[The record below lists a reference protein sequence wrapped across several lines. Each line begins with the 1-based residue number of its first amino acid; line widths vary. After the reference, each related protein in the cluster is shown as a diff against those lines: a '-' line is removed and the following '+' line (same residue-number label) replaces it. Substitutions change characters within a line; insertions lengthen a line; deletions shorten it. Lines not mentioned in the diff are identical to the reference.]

1 MSACDACTRCVKDRK
16 LPTAGR
22 VEVGGIR
29 LEVTESLVPSVDSVG
44 IGTSAVV
51 VPSLKEV
58 DTVKYE
64 LPYICDKKLKVLP
77 TIDVAISDDGEI
89 FTESI
94 ASTEKFP
101 ISPEKNQSNVET
113 DYGVI
118 TIVAMRSPIKKKQ
131 HCEKDESIVS
141 DVALSRVVGS
151 DTGVNRCA
159 FTVPVI
165 HCTSLG
171 DDEHDKKLLALG
183 VFSSKEA
190 TADSA
195 TEFVDGSEI
204 RTTESQESSQKII
217 ETTSLKLG
225 MILHLESSPVTEDF
239 GASRCSRNSR
249 STPPTISPSSHYS
262 AGSGYDKKRLTE
274 RLKQRLAQRNQNAA
288 VDPPTKSEEVAIL
301 SCKTKKELAT
311 DSSNGER
318 KIHASRQKCRT
329 APRLK
334 SKSNDDA
341 NSDIF
346 SRYSR
351 TSELDSRRVDYP
363 DSVTFSGTDDEES
376 TLRGNSKAR
385 LCYRKCVSEVG
396 FTGSLSTRL
405 ARSKL
410 SKHHHSHHHRIG
422 ILQADGIVYDDAL
435 LLRLARQ
442 ARHGRMRGE
451 VINSVADDIMGST
464 TGERRHNEVK
474 IHIYDLL
481 TNDSFVEVP
490 YLNCSFPI
498 GQCFK
503 VVNDGCHVLGTGAY
517 HVGVEVSPI
526 SLTCLSHLR
535 QMFFW
540 SCHPLTVLT
549 YYILL
554 LYVSLS

>member
-1 MSACDACTRCVKDRK
+1 
-16 LPTAGR
+16 
-22 VEVGGIR
+22 
-29 LEVTESLVPSVDSVG
+29 
-44 IGTSAVV
+44 
-51 VPSLKEV
+51 LKEV

-64 LPYICDKKLKVLP
+64 LPYICDEKSKVLP
-77 TIDVAISDDGEI
+77 TIDVAISDDDEI
-89 FTESI
+89 FTV

-113 DYGVI
+113 VYGVI
-118 TIVAMRSPIKKKQ
+118 TIVAMPSPVKEQ
-131 HCEKDESIVS
+131 HHCEKDESIVS
-141 DVALSRVVGS
+141 DVALSGVVRS

-171 DDEHDKKLLALG
+171 DDEHDKKLLAWG

-190 TADSA
+190 TADCADDVAAAMDRNPSLYIS

-204 RTTESQESSQKII
+204 RTTESQESSLKNI

-225 MILHLESSPVTEDF
+225 MILHLESTPVTEYF
-239 GASRCSRNSR
+239 GASRRSRNSR
-249 STPPTISPSSHYS
+249 STPPPISPSSHYS
-262 AGSGYDKKRLTE
+262 AGSGHDKKRLTE

-301 SCKTKKELAT
+301 SCKTKKELAR
-311 DSSNGER
+311 DSSNREI
-318 KIHASRQKCRT
+318 KIQPACREKCRS

-334 SKSNDDA
+334 SKFNDDA

-346 SRYSR
+346 LRYSR
-351 TSELDSRRVDYP
+351 TSELDSRRVVYP

-410 SKHHHSHHHRIG
+410 SKHHHSHHHRIC

-535 QMFFW
+535 QVFFW

-549 YYILL
+549 HYILL
-554 LYVSLS
+554 CVLELGQWY